1 MVHAKR
7 EEIITALKAN
17 HIEVRPLIAGN
28 MANKPFWKMKYG
40 DRNDFFFN
48 CNEIDVHGFYL
59 PNHQGL
65 SREDIEFICSIIIKH
80 TKS

>member
-1 MVHAKR
+1 MVHPKR
-7 EEIITALKAN
+7 EEIITALKEN
-17 HIEVRPLIAGN
+17 NIEVRPLIAGN

-48 CNEIDVHGFYL
+48 CSEIDRCGFYL

-65 SREDIEFICSIIIKH
+65 TREDIEFICSIIIKH